1 MTGDPARPLTR
12 AQAASRSVRA
22 GLDALDAALEEA
34 VEGGLQTGPHTGAT
48 RHFHRPG
55 RPLRLATD
63 AELRVFVLARI
74 ERLSFDRIAAEIAE
88 EFPPDRRVSR
98 SSLHRWWHRHGRHVE
113 IPNRL

>member
-1 MTGDPARPLTR
+1 M
-12 AQAASRSVRA
+12 
-22 GLDALDAALEEA
+22 
-34 VEGGLQTGPHTGAT
+34 
-48 RHFHRPG
+48 
-55 RPLRLATD
+55 RLATD